1 MDKSADNKF
10 FSFRMYL
17 TIFYWIIGT
26 AMMILSLYTDVSI
39 FWGLAVIVAGT
50 LLLLATF
57 LTKDNNDS
65 KWTSLKKGDFEPSP
79 GDKLI

>member
-57 LTKDNNDS
+57 LTKDNNDC
-65 KWTSLKKGDFEPSP
+65 K
-79 GDKLI
+79 

>member
-1 MDKSADNKF
+1 MDKTADNKF

-26 AMMILSLYTDVSI
+26 AIMVLSIYTDVSI

-50 LLLLATF
+50 ILLLANF
-57 LTKDNNDS
+57 LTKDNNES
-65 KWTSLKKGDFEPSP
+65 K
-79 GDKLI
+79 